1 MTSSQ
6 LARPPLVVLAGVDDA
21 AADSWAATAG
31 VGVVGRSR
39 GFFLGAM
46 VDGDFGQSAKESLVC
61 SLGCSMA
68 GDFRDGE
75 GVVFWTFVPCW
86 EVRFEVWTR
95 RQLHEW
101 GPLIGWCS

>member
-21 AADSWAATAG
+21 AADSWAATMG

-61 SLGCSMA
+61 RLGCSMA
-68 GDFRDGE
+68 GDFRDGAGCGFLE
-75 GVVFWTFVPCW
+75 VCPLLGG
-86 EVRFEVWTR
+86 EVRSMDTTTA
-95 RQLHEW
+95 
-101 GPLIGWCS
+101 S